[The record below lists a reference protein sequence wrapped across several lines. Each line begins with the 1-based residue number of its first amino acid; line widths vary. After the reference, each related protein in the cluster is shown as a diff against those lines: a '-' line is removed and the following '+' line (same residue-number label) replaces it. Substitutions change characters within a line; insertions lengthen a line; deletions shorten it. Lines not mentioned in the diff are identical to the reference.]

1 MLSNYAVPS
10 LLREET
16 LKTQT
21 SKYNLNDLERFF
33 VWNLVFYCSISKKE
47 NRDCRER
54 RLIKYTPLYLPW

>member
-21 SKYNLNDLERFF
+21 SKYNFNDLERFF

-47 NRDCRER
+47 KKIETAEKDVS
-54 RLIKYTPLYLPW
+54 

>member
-21 SKYNLNDLERFF
+21 SKYNFNDLERFF

-47 NRDCRER
+47 KKIETAE
-54 RLIKYTPLYLPW
+54 KEVS